1 MLFGGRQLTTT
12 QTQANAFYTNRKQ
25 TTTNKQITMAK
36 LLSGQYEA
44 LKERVTD
51 ALRKEFELNISQSEL
66 DDLVN
71 KERDRMGDEYKNLEQ
86 ELQEIESQYNSLKER
101 EGICTRKIKNIIFEK
116 DKIKWDCYQD
126 VTCFSLNN
134 HLTQKAKKIAREN
147 GLIRNLSNKASKLVS
162 NEVYMANTRD
172 KDMDEILT
180 NIIDRC
186 LKEINSNPQK
196 YLE

>member
-1 MLFGGRQLTTT
+1 
-12 QTQANAFYTNRKQ
+12 
-25 TTTNKQITMAK
+25 MAK

-44 LKERVTD
+44 LKSRVTD

-71 KERDRMGDEYKNLEQ
+71 KERDKMGDEYKNLEK

-101 EGICTRKIKNIIFEK
+101 EDICTRKIKNIILEK
-116 DKIKWDCYQD
+116 DKIKWGCYQD
-126 VTCFSLNN
+126 VTYFSLNN

-147 GLIRNLSNKASKLVS
+147 GLIRNLSNEVLKLVS
-162 NEVYMANTRD
+162 NEVYMANTRN
-172 KDMDEILT
+172 KDMDEIFT

-186 LKEINSNPQK
+186 RKEINSNLSK

>member
-1 MLFGGRQLTTT
+1 
-12 QTQANAFYTNRKQ
+12 
-25 TTTNKQITMAK
+25 MAK

-44 LKERVTD
+44 LQNRVTD
-51 ALRKEFELNISQSEL
+51 VLRKEFELSIPQSVL

-71 KERDRMGDEYKNLEQ
+71 KERDKMGDEYKNLEK

-101 EGICTRKIKNIIFEK
+101 EDICIRKIKNIILEK
-116 DKIKWDCYQD
+116 DKIKWACYQD
-126 VTCFSLNN
+126 VTYLSLNN
-134 HLTQKAKKIAREN
+134 RLTQKAKAVAREN
-147 GLIRNLSNKASKLVS
+147 GLIRDLSNEALKLVS
-162 NEVYMANTRD
+162 NEVYMANTRN

-186 LKEINSNPQK
+186 RKEINSNLSK

>member
-1 MLFGGRQLTTT
+1 
-12 QTQANAFYTNRKQ
+12 
-25 TTTNKQITMAK
+25 MAK

-44 LKERVTD
+44 LKSRVED

-71 KERDRMGDEYKNLEQ
+71 KERDKMGDEYKNLEK

-101 EGICTRKIKNIIFEK
+101 EDVCVRKIKNIILEK
-116 DKIKWDCYQD
+116 LKIKWASYQD

-134 HLTQKAKKIAREN
+134 LLTQKARTIAREN
-147 GLIRNLSNKASKLVS
+147 GLIRDLSNEALRLVS
-162 NEVYMANTRD
+162 NEVYMANTRN

-180 NIIDRC
+180 DIIDRC
-186 LKEINSNPQK
+186 RKEINSNPSK

>member
-1 MLFGGRQLTTT
+1 
-12 QTQANAFYTNRKQ
+12 
-25 TTTNKQITMAK
+25 MAK

-44 LKERVTD
+44 LQNRVTD

-71 KERDRMGDEYKNLEQ
+71 KERDKMGDEYKILEK

-101 EGICTRKIKNIIFEK
+101 EDICIRKIKNIILEK
-116 DKIKWDCYQD
+116 DKIKWGYYQD
-126 VTCFSLNN
+126 VTYSSLNN
-134 HLTQKAKKIAREN
+134 RLTQKAKKIACEN
-147 GLIRNLSNKASKLVS
+147 GLIRNLSNEALKLVS
-162 NEVYMANTRD
+162 NEVYMANTRN

-180 NIIDRC
+180 SVIDRC
-186 LKEINSNPQK
+186 RKQINSNPQK